1 MNLAV
6 IGINYNNTPIDIR
19 EKVSFSK
26 SQKYKACSYLI
37 EKGINEIII
46 VSTCN
51 RSEIYI
57 CSDKIDDHINRVID
71 FYESFFQVQ
80 SVAEYIFIKKDKEAI
95 SHIYNVTAG
104 LDSMILGEDQILG
117 QVKEALSYSMEN
129 KFSRKILNKLF
140 REAITSAKKIKSK
153 LKISETPISMVY
165 IAVKLLEKNM
175 GGLKGKKACIIG
187 AGEMGRLALK
197 HLINEELDEIFV
209 ANRTYNN
216 VIDLLHEFPKI
227 KPIEYEK
234 KYEVLNKVDILITAT
249 SAPHLIIKKEQLE
262 NIKQELY
269 IMDLA
274 LPRDVEKTAG
284 DIENIYLYDVD
295 DFKNISENNKMK
307 REELSLIAKDSID
320 LYVNEFNQWMKSLKV
335 DNTIKDLNNRCSDIK
350 DEYLGYITKKIDLN
364 ERDKEILEKM
374 LFGALK
380 KVVKEPIL
388 NLKELKDEDE
398 INIYIKSVNE
408 LFKF

>member
-26 SQKYKACSYLI
+26 SQKYKACTYLI

-57 CSDKIDDHINRVID
+57 CSEKIDDYINKVVN
-71 FYESFFQVQ
+71 FYKMFFNVEN
-80 SVAEYIFIKKDKEAI
+80 VNEYIFIKKDNEAV
-95 SHIYNVTAG
+95 SHIYNVAAG

-117 QVKEALSYSMEN
+117 QVKEAMSYSMEN

-140 REAITSAKKIKSK
+140 RDSITSAKKIKSQ

-165 IAVKLLEKNM
+165 IAIKLLEKNI
-175 GGLKGKKACIIG
+175 GSLKGKKACIIG
-187 AGEMGRLALK
+187 AGDMGRLALK

-216 VIDLLHEFPKI
+216 VIDLLKEFPEI
-227 KPIEYEK
+227 KLIDYEK
-234 KYEVLNKVDILITAT
+234 KYEILDKVDILITAT
-249 SAPHLIIKKEQLE
+249 SAPHLVIKKDQLK

-274 LPRDVEKTAG
+274 LPRDVEKTSG
-284 DIENIYLYDVD
+284 NIDNIHLYDVD
-295 DFKNISENNKMK
+295 DFKNISESNRIK
-307 REELSLIAKDSID
+307 REELSIVAKDIINS
-320 LYVNEFNQWMKSLKV
+320 YVHEFNEWMKSLRV
-335 DNTIKDLNNRCSDIK
+335 DNTIKDLNNRCKDIK
-350 DEYLGYITKKIDLN
+350 DEYLGYITKKIQLS

-380 KVVKEPIL
+380 KVVKDPIL
-388 NLKELKDEDE
+388 NLKELKDEEE
-398 INIYIKSVNE
+398 INKYIESVNK

>member
-398 INIYIKSVNE
+398 INKYIKSVNE

>member
-175 GGLKGKKACIIG
+175 GSLKGKKACIIG

-284 DIENIYLYDVD
+284 DIENIHLYDVD
-295 DFKNISENNKMK
+295 DFKNISENNKIK

-335 DNTIKDLNNRCSDIK
+335 DNTIRDLNNRCSDIK

-398 INIYIKSVNE
+398 INKCIKSVNE

>member
-37 EKGINEIII
+37 ERGISEVII

-57 CSDKIDDHINRVID
+57 CSDKINNHINEVID
-71 FYESFFQVQ
+71 FYKNFFEVQ
-80 SVAEYIFIKKDKEAI
+80 IVAEYIFIKKDKEAI
-95 SHIYNVTAG
+95 SHIYNVAAG

-117 QVKEALSYSMEN
+117 QVKEALIYSMEN

-165 IAVKLLEKNM
+165 IAIKLLEKNI
-175 GGLKGKKACIIG
+175 GTLKGKKACIIG

-197 HLINEELDEIFV
+197 HLVNEELDEIFV

-249 SAPHLIIKKEQLE
+249 SAPHLVIKKENLE
-262 NIKQELY
+262 NIKQDIY

-274 LPRDVEKTAG
+274 LPRDVEKTVG
-284 DIENIYLYDVD
+284 DIENIHLYDVD
-295 DFKNISENNKMK
+295 DFKNISDSNKIK
-307 REELSLIAKDSID
+307 RKELSLIAKDSID
-320 LYVNEFNQWMKSLKV
+320 SYVYEFNQWMKSLKV
-335 DNTIKDLNNRCSDIK
+335 DNTIKDLNDRCKDIK
-350 DEYLGYITKKIDLN
+350 DEYLGYIAKRIDLN

-388 NLKELKDEDE
+388 KLKKLKDEEE
-398 INIYIKSVNE
+398 INKYIKSLNE

>member
-26 SQKYKACSYLI
+26 SQKYKACTYLI
-37 EKGINEIII
+37 KKGISEIII

-57 CSDKIDDHINRVID
+57 CSDEIDSHINEVVN
-71 FYESFFQVQ
+71 FYKIFFNVESVN
-80 SVAEYIFIKKDKEAI
+80 EYIFIKKDKEAV
-95 SHIYNVTAG
+95 SHIYNVSAG

-117 QVKEALSYSMEN
+117 QVKEALRYSMEN
-129 KFSRKILNKLF
+129 KFSRKVLNKLF
-140 REAITSAKKIKSK
+140 REAITSAKKIKSE

-165 IAVKLLEKNM
+165 IAIKLLEKNI
-175 GGLKGKKACIIG
+175 GTLKGKKACIIG
-187 AGEMGRLALK
+187 AGDMGRLALK
-197 HLINEELDEIFV
+197 HLINEELEEIFV

-216 VIDLLHEFPKI
+216 VIDLLKEFPKI
-227 KPIEYEK
+227 KLIDYEK
-234 KYEVLNKVDILITAT
+234 KYEILDNVDILITAT
-249 SAPHLIIKKEQLE
+249 AAPHLIIKKEQLQ

-274 LPRDVEKTAG
+274 LPRDVEKSAG
-284 DIENIYLYDVD
+284 DIENIHLYDVD
-295 DFKNISENNKMK
+295 DFKNISDSNKIK

-320 LYVNEFNQWMKSLKV
+320 SYVNEFNQWMKSLKV
-335 DNTIKDLNNRCSDIK
+335 DNTIKDLNNRCRDIK

-398 INIYIKSVNE
+398 INKYIKSVNE